1 MSETILGHL
10 PAVRFEGESS
20 ESSYSYRYYDANRI
34 ILGMPLREH
43 PRFAVA
49 HWHSFVG
56 HWHASL
62 SALPE
67 GIHVAAAGRSI
78 FRGDTCQRNSSYVQ
92 SWAGKDDFLVGFL

>member
-49 HWHSFVG
+49 YWHSFVMNG
-56 HWHASL
+56 NDPFG
-62 SALPE
+62 SAT
-67 GIHVAAAGRSI
+67 IHRPCRLG
-78 FRGDTCQRNSSYVQ
+78 
-92 SWAGKDDFLVGFL
+92 